1 MPVEPVEA
9 MAWKPLGAEAA
20 AALCLE
26 HLAGCDLPYVCLDLE
41 SLNTLAEVSL
51 VIYQSVLEVLDQR
64 L

>member
-1 MPVEPVEA
+1 ML
-9 MAWKPLGAEAA
+9 KPQRP
-20 AALCLE
+20 CVCE

-51 VIYQSVLEVLDQR
+51 AIYQSVLEVLDQR